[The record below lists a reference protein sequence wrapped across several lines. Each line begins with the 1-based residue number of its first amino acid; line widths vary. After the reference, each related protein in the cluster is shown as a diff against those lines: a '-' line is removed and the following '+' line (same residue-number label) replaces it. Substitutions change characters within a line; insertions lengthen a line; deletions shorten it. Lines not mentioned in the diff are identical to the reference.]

1 MNKRNRVLRLMVIFA
16 ALAMVVSACSDDDTG
31 TTAATEA
38 PTTTA
43 APTTTEGTEPTE
55 APTTT
60 EGVEETTTTE
70 ALPVIV
76 YANACQEDTA
86 YDTTP
91 YAAPAYAPPAGG
103 TVYRTG
109 NFQDF
114 TTDNFWAYMDPQ
126 STVYNAYLL
135 GPTKP
140 ALFGSDAPGWELT
153 NDLAASADPGGP
165 VADGDGFSVTV
176 PMRPEATWSDGT
188 PITAHDIVFTADT
201 VCQFAL
207 GGNWVGSYQ
216 WAQVDEATGEPRLTP
231 EGEIVLGLTA
241 VEAVDDNTVKFTW
254 NKAPGLPIWPYS
266 VGVSPVMSKVAWQA
280 VVEEAKA
287 SEDPA
292 EVLYGASGLS
302 DASGGPT
309 IVLGRESGAFAESVG
324 NLDYYDNG
332 RAVSSGGVDF
342 TTGPFIGDQTFELY
356 GDQSAAVLALKAGEV
371 DYLYNALGLQRGLLD
386 QITGDPNLTPVA
398 NATNGFRYLA
408 FNMRRDPMA
417 RQGFRDALAFMIDKE
432 YITGS
437 VLQGVAFPLYATVP
451 EGNTTW
457 YNAELADAWQA
468 EITELALDTRYDGT
482 PFMEAGEDEELGT
495 ADDVAY
501 TATGTEAR
509 LHAAVTALMADGFTW
524 PEGQEPGYAD
534 GAIVPGKGIML
545 DGAPVQEITI
555 LAPGP
560 GYDPLRATFSLFV
573 AQAAKDLGFN
583 ATAYPTDFN
592 VLVNAVFVPDD
603 EGNLDFDMF
612 MLGWSLGNP
621 ALPTYHESFWAGKN
635 DTLIN
640 DGNNNTGFNDPEFN
654 ALVEE
659 FNAAKTFEEAYD
671 IMWQMEEILFTQKPY
686 ILLFD
691 TGIIEAYRSAT
702 IQYPFT
708 NTLSGIQFGNGFP
721 GLVAAAS

>member
-1 MNKRNRVLRLMVIFA
+1 MNKRNRVLRLMVVFA
-16 ALAMVVSACSDDDTG
+16 ALAMVVSACSDDDSG

-43 APTTTEGTEPTE
+43 AETTTTEGTATTE

-60 EGVEETTTTE
+60 EGTVEETTTTE
-70 ALPVIV
+70 ALPEITYV
-76 YANACQEDTA
+76 NACQPDTE

-91 YAAPAYAPPAGG
+91 YAAPAYADPGG

-109 NFQDF
+109 IFQDT

-126 STVYNAYLL
+126 STVWNAYLL

-140 ALFGSDAPGWELT
+140 ALFGTNLPGLDLT
-153 NDLAASADPGGP
+153 NDVAASADPG
-165 VADGDGFSVTV
+165 VAAADGDAFSVTV
-176 PMRPEATWSDGT
+176 AIRDDATWSDGA
-188 PITAHDIVFTADT
+188 PITANDVVFTADT

-207 GGNWVGSYQ
+207 GGNWVGNYQ
-216 WAQVDEATGEPRLTP
+216 WAQTDEATGEYSDT
-231 EGEIVLGLTA
+231 LGLIG
-241 VEAVDDNTVKFTW
+241 VEAIDDFTVKFTW
-254 NKAPGLPIWPYS
+254 NKDPGLAVWPYS
-266 VGVSPVMSKVAWQA
+266 VGVSVIMPKAPWQA
-280 VVEEAKA
+280 VVQDAKA

-292 EVLYGASGLS
+292 EVLYQASGAG

-309 IVLGRESGAFAESVG
+309 IFFARESGAFAESVG
-324 NLDYYDNG
+324 NATYYDNG
-332 RAVSSGGVDF
+332 RAVASGGVDF
-342 TTGPFIGDQTFELY
+342 TTGPFIGSETFELY

-371 DYLYNALGLQRGLLD
+371 DYLYNSLGLQRGLLD
-386 QITGDPNLTPVA
+386 QITGDANLTPIV

-417 RQGFRDALAFMIDKE
+417 RKGFRDALAFMIDKE

-451 EGNTTW
+451 EGNTSW

-468 EITELALDTRYDGT
+468 EITDLALDTRYDGT

-501 TATGTEAR
+501 QATGTEAR
-509 LHAAVTALMADGFTW
+509 LHAAVSALMADGFTW
-524 PEGQEPGYAD
+524 AEGDAPDYAD
-534 GAIVPGKGIML
+534 NAIVPGKNIML

-640 DGNNNTGFNDPEFN
+640 DGNNNTGFNDP
-654 ALVEE
+654 
-659 FNAAKTFEEAYD
+659 
-671 IMWQMEEILFTQKPY
+671 
-686 ILLFD
+686 
-691 TGIIEAYRSAT
+691 
-702 IQYPFT
+702 
-708 NTLSGIQFGNGFP
+708 
-721 GLVAAAS
+721 